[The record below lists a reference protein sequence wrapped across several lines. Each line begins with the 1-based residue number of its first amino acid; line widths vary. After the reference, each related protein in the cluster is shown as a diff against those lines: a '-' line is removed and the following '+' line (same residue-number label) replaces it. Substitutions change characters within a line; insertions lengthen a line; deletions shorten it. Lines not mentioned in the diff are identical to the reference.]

1 MSPRAARQAAS
12 TGRFARLISIGLG
25 LLLVLVVAGYFAGK
39 AWVESYLRSDA
50 FRHFVNREVGQ
61 TLHADAEFAPLTF
74 DGMQFYSAG
83 IKTRGYENA
92 AFAEAQ
98 LDQLRGTISLRRF
111 FENVWQIDQ
120 LQAERVAIRL
130 DGTRL
135 AGEFSSAPASE
146 TKAPMSPPAGS
157 SWLPNRVEI
166 SSARIREFNL
176 DWGRIAAKSGYLHGL
191 ELNGTSTADGWDFT
205 GAGGELATAGFP
217 TLVVHTIRVRE
228 RNKSLFLESAD
239 FTSPDGGTISAQG
252 LVALDDRVDLST
264 ALAGLDIAPI
274 LAEDWRVRL
283 HGKLAG
289 TIRIETPLPVRDALK
304 ISGSVRLESGR
315 LEALPVLDQ
324 IALFTNSQQFR
335 QITLSAASGDFVRTA
350 RELSVNN
357 FVAESQGL
365 IRVEG
370 RFTVIDDQI
379 DGTFSVGIAP
389 ARLQWLP
396 GSQKRVFTEL
406 RDGYAWAP
414 MTLTGPVNAPRED
427 LTSRLAAAAAN
438 TLVEKVESTTRDV
451 IEAGKG
457 AAKGAL
463 DLLMPLFK

>member
-12 TGRFARLISIGLG
+12 TGRFARRLGISLG
-25 LLLVLVVAGYFAGK
+25 LFLVLAVGGYFAGK

-50 FRHFVNREVGQ
+50 FRHFVDRKVGQ

-92 AFAEAQ
+92 AFAKAQ

-111 FENVWQIDQ
+111 FDKVWQIDQ
-120 LQAERVAIRL
+120 LQAERVAVHL

-135 AGEFSSAPASE
+135 AGEFAPKFPAE
-146 TKAPMSPPAGS
+146 TKSPSPSPTGQP
-157 SWLPNRVEI
+157 WLPNRVEI

-176 DWGRIAAKSGYLHGL
+176 EWGRIAAKSGSLHGL
-191 ELNGTSTADGWDFT
+191 ELNGTSTTDGWDFT
-205 GAGGELATAGFP
+205 GAGGELATSGFP
-217 TLVVHTIRVRE
+217 TLAVHTIRARQ

-239 FTSPDGGTISAQG
+239 FTSPDGGTINAQG
-252 LVALDDRVDLST
+252 EISLDERVDLHT
-264 ALAGLDIAPI
+264 TLKGLDIAPM
-274 LAEDWRVRL
+274 LPKDWRVRL
-283 HGKLAG
+283 HGKLTG
-289 TIRIETPLPVRDALK
+289 TIQIETPLPVRDALK
-304 ISGSVRLESGR
+304 ISGSVQLESGR

-335 QITLSAASGDFVRTA
+335 QIALSTASGDFVRTA
-350 RELSVNN
+350 RELSVTN

-365 IRVEG
+365 IRIEG

-379 DGTFSVGIAP
+379 DGTFSVGISP

-396 GSQKRVFTEL
+396 GSQERVFTEL
-406 RDGYAWAP
+406 RNGYAWAP
-414 MTLTGPVNAPRED
+414 MTLTGPIDAPRED
-427 LTSRLAAAAAN
+427 LSSRLAAAAAN
-438 TLVEKVESTTRDV
+438 ALVEKVESTARDV
-451 IEAGKG
+451 FDAGKG
-457 AAKGAL
+457 AAKSAL